1 MFNVITMEGLYLA
14 PTAIMKCP
22 NCTGLFLSG
31 VQQKTKLCPYCCK
44 SINLQNAIRIAQAV
58 NALEASEM
66 LKQLKAKNAKNVRP
80 KFRRV

>member
-1 MFNVITMEGLYLA
+1 MFNVITMEGLCLV

-66 LKQLKAKNAKNVRP
+66 LKQLKVKNAKNVHP